1 MRPME
6 SLRTVQ
12 NAIRNAEDVLRH
24 AGLVLIELDTVA
36 ESSVGV
42 LNEAS
47 LEALRA
53 RDEKDPVRRAERL
66 HDVTDAHLLR
76 LRTRADFI
84 ANGSRDLTEHLD
96 RATVAADYANR
107 TLETMA
113 PVEGH
118 REDLARLQSHVA
130 RIGAVLT
137 HAVPLAEQL
146 AHHGD
151 AILKLTGVANV
162 LTDHGL
168 LETHQRV
175 GRTVEN
181 VDLLRSLVVVAH
193 ATSKTALGLT
203 GDLTYDLDRPS
214 ALGPGDRGA
223 VGGRHA
229 APRR

>member
-1 MRPME
+1 MD

-12 NAIRNAEDVLRH
+12 NAIGNAEEALFR
-24 AGLVLIELDTVA
+24 AGLVLTELDTVA

-47 LEALRA
+47 VEALRA
-53 RDEKDPVRRAERL
+53 RDEKDPVHRAQRL

-76 LRTRADFI
+76 LHTRADFI
-84 ANGSRDLTEHLD
+84 ANGSRDLIEHLD
-96 RATVAADYANR
+96 RATVAADYASR
-107 TLETMA
+107 MLETMT

-118 REDLARLQSHVA
+118 REAIARLQSHVA

-151 AILKLTGVANV
+151 AILKLTDVSNAP
-162 LTDHGL
+162 TDQRL
-168 LETHQRV
+168 LEEHQRL
-175 GRTVEN
+175 GRAVEN
-181 VDLLRSLVVVAH
+181 VDLLRSLVVGAH

-203 GDLTYDLDRPS
+203 GDLTYGLARPPDLGRND
-214 ALGPGDRGA
+214 PGLM
-223 VGGRHA
+223 GGRHA